1 MHPEQLELSGIF
13 YFIFGEKLTNMKRYV
28 SYFYDSDFYFFKEKL
43 YNIEKDV
50 EFIYNN
56 SFKKIIDDLSSNNLK
71 PKEHYMKASNGDIAI
86 FKSSQL
92 KSKDCMKA
100 HKANP
105 VDICCGLY
113 AQSSYGFGSEK
124 EIIISLNQNTFNIFF
139 ANKYIPDGNSKL
151 RRLKNEMTEDKIKAS
166 ISHELAHWIDDSIY
180 KLFANILHGEKDPI
194 KQKELLSFGTDIL
207 DTTYYEIQA
216 QIHAI
221 AQLKKKYSKEKWDSL
236 TLNNLFE
243 LYPPLADVIDKVY
256 KKNNKELAI
265 IWLKALLK
273 RLNREKL
280 LGVNMIKPLD
290 INALFKECLK
300 SNIVL

>member
-1 MHPEQLELSGIF
+1 
-13 YFIFGEKLTNMKRYV
+13 MKRYV

-124 EIIISLNQNTFNIFF
+124 EIIISLNQNIFNIFF

-180 KLFANILHGEKDPI
+180 KLFNNILHGEKDPI
-194 KQKELLSFGTDIL
+194 KQRELLSFGTDIL

-221 AQLKKKYSKEKWDSL
+221 AQLKRKHSKEKWDSF

-243 LYPPLADVIDKVY
+243 IYPPLADVIDKVY
-256 KKNNKELAI
+256 KKNNKDLAV

-280 LGVNMIKPLD
+280 LGINMVKPLN
-290 INALFKECLK
+290 INDLFKECLK
-300 SNIVL
+300 SSVVL

>member
-1 MHPEQLELSGIF
+1 
-13 YFIFGEKLTNMKRYV
+13 MKRYV

-56 SFKKIIDDLSSNNLK
+56 SFKKIIDDLNSNNLK

-124 EIIISLNQNTFNIFF
+124 EIIISLNQNIFNIFF

-180 KLFANILHGEKDPI
+180 KLFNNILHGEKDPI
-194 KQKELLSFGTDIL
+194 KQRELLSFGTDIL

-221 AQLKKKYSKEKWDSL
+221 AQLKRKHSKEKWDSF

-243 LYPPLADVIDKVY
+243 IYPPLADVIDKVY
-256 KKNNKELAI
+256 KKNNKDLAV

-280 LGVNMIKPLD
+280 LGINMVKPLN
-290 INALFKECLK
+290 INDLFKECLK
-300 SNIVL
+300 SSVVL

>member
-1 MHPEQLELSGIF
+1 MTLLNYFLRCGGKLSVD
-13 YFIFGEKLTNMKRYV
+13 MKRYV

-105 VDICCGLY
+105 IDIYCGSY
-113 AQSSYGFGSEK
+113 GQSSYGFGSEK
-124 EIIISLNQNTFNIFF
+124 EIIISLNQDIFNIFF

-151 RRLKNEMTEDKIKAS
+151 RRLKNEMTENKIKAS

-180 KLFANILHGEKDPI
+180 KLFNSILHGEKDPI

-221 AQLKKKYSKEKWDSL
+221 AQLKKNYTKEKWDSFIL
-236 TLNNLFE
+236 TNLFE

-256 KKNNKELAI
+256 KKNNKELAV
-265 IWLKALLK
+265 IWLKTLLK

-280 LGVNMIKPLD
+280 LGANMVKPLD
-290 INALFKECLK
+290 IDDLFRECLK

>member
-1 MHPEQLELSGIF
+1 
-13 YFIFGEKLTNMKRYV
+13 MKRYV

-56 SFKKIIDDLSSNNLK
+56 SFKKIIDDLISNNLK

-113 AQSSYGFGSEK
+113 GQSSYGFGSEK
-124 EIIISLNQNTFNIFF
+124 EIIISLNQDIFNIFF

-180 KLFANILHGEKDPI
+180 KLFNNILHGEKDPI
-194 KQKELLSFGTDIL
+194 KQRELLSFGTDIL

-221 AQLKKKYSKEKWDSL
+221 AQLKKKHSKEKWDSF

-243 LYPPLADVIDKVY
+243 IYPPLADVIDKVY
-256 KKNNKELAI
+256 KKNNKELAV

-280 LGVNMIKPLD
+280 LGTNMVKPLN
-290 INALFKECLK
+290 INDLFKECLK
-300 SNIVL
+300 SSIVL